1 MDCTF
6 VKGMEMVRYTE
17 PDSTEFVVSKIIKE
31 DGTIT
36 LIARKERWTK
46 FCRRYLGWRLW
57 YKDEPGVHVTL
68 PLPDGAYERVTLPL
82 DGPYEGSLLVPA

>member
-1 MDCTF
+1 MDYTF
-6 VKGMEMVRYTE
+6 TKGMEWTRYTE
-17 PDSTEFVVSKIIKE
+17 PDSTEFVVSKIVKE

-57 YKDEPGVHVTL
+57 YKNEPGVHVTRS
-68 PLPDGAYERVTLPL
+68 LPDGGVERWTLPL
-82 DGPYEGSLLVPA
+82 DGPSEDS